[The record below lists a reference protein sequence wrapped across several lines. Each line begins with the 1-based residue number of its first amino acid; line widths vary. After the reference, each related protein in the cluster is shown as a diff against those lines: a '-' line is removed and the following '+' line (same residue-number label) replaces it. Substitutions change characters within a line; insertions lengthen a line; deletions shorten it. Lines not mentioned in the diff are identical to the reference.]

1 MDKRYVEL
9 FSLITQSTANL
20 AEQVMDNNKDKESKE
35 YKNAQIMRDDYQ
47 ALHDKLTNEEIL
59 NKADFARILVG
70 AILIVNQLEARIKTE
85 EKALRGYKLDV
96 IPKLDQINNAEIN
109 EVESL
114 AASLFEVKEE
124 EEEEEDDNSEEDS
137 EE

>member
-124 EEEEEDDNSEEDS
+124 EEDSEEDS